1 MSHAGASAAFKEQA
15 DALAEGRVDVLWIET
30 MSSNDHVAAAI
41 KVAKTIGLPIFTT
54 MTFDR
59 ASRSMMGVM
68 PADFAEFAAG

>member
-1 MSHAGASAAFKEQA
+1 
-15 DALAEGRVDVLWIET
+15 